1 MLCRR
6 TKLFS
11 IRTWLATDF
20 SQNKN
25 KLILDMR
32 DARLFQRYESP
43 ALCLQLSLTLSWLRL
58 NEDKCSLLACGSREK
73 NSKLDLNYHHLPN
86 AQFFFLT
93 VYILLHL
100 HWVSLCIYSVTS
112 CFTCRCIICKHR
124 RPPLLTELIR
134 LHPFQ
139 VFLSEQTRGVI
150 MSVLVTAAG
159 LMFEFLAVLHFKCIL
174 TCVLF
179 RINCCRGRYD
189 EHLCRV

>member
-1 MLCRR
+1 MLCRK
-6 TKLFS
+6 TNLFS

-73 NSKLDLNYHHLPN
+73 KSKLDLNYHHLPN
-86 AQFFFLT
+86 ARFFFLT

-112 CFTCRCIICKHR
+112 CFTCRWIICKHR
-124 RPPLLTELIR
+124 RPPLLTADSLA
-134 LHPFQ
+134 
-139 VFLSEQTRGVI
+139 
-150 MSVLVTAAG
+150 SVPG
-159 LMFEFLAVLHFKCIL
+159 IFKWADSWRHHVCFSHSCWPHVWVSGSFTL
-174 TCVLF
+174 
-179 RINCCRGRYD
+179 
-189 EHLCRV
+189 